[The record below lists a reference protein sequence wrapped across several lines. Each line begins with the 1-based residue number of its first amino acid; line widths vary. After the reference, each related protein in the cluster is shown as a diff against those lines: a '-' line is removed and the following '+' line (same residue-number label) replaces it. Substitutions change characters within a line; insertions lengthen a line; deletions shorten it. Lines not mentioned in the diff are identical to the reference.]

1 MAELAREL
9 AREGGCEGG
18 GEGVASLFGDLVGQP
33 RAVGL
38 LEAALR
44 QRRVAPAYLFAG
56 PEGVGRRLAAL
67 RFLEGLVVG
76 EGVEGDA
83 AVRRRL
89 AQGNHPDLLWVEP
102 TYSHQGKLVPASQAE
117 AEGVNRRTPPQLRL
131 EQIRDVSRFLSRRSV
146 EARGAMVVLEA
157 AEAMAEAAAN
167 ALLKTLEEPGDGLL
181 ILISAAPD
189 RLLSTIRSRCQQI
202 PFRRLEPRQ
211 LRQVLERQGA
221 GPIDGAGG
229 KGAAGEGGV
238 AGDGGGRDR
247 AAGAGAARDGGS
259 AGDGGAAGD
268 GAAGKSGADRDGAAG
283 KSGATGDGLA
293 RDDDPP
299 ELLELAAGSPGALLE
314 HRRQWRGLPEGLAER
329 LGALPS
335 DPLSALALARDL
347 SEALDGDQQLWLL
360 NWLQLS
366 RWRRQPRPAELER
379 LEQLRRQLRSHVQPR
394 LAWEVALLELAGL
407 KAQ

>member
-1 MAELAREL
+1 MAELFAE
-9 AREGGCEGG
+9 
-18 GEGVASLFGDLVGQP
+18 LVGQP

-44 QRRVAPAYLFAG
+44 LDRVAPAYLFAG

-67 RFLEGLVVG
+67 RFLEGVVL
-76 EGVEGDA
+76 A
-83 AVRRRL
+83 AGGQCDPTVRRRL

-131 EQIRDVSRFLSRRSV
+131 EQIREISRFLARRPV

-189 RLLSTIRSRCQQI
+189 QLLTTIRSRCQLI

-211 LRQVLERQGA
+211 LRLVLERCGNGQE
-221 GPIDGAGG
+221 
-229 KGAAGEGGV
+229 AAGNGE
-238 AGDGGGRDR
+238 
-247 AAGAGAARDGGS
+247 
-259 AGDGGAAGD
+259 
-268 GAAGKSGADRDGAAG
+268 
-283 KSGATGDGLA
+283 
-293 RDDDPP
+293 DPP

-314 HRRQWRGLPEGLAER
+314 HRRQWRALPQGLAAQ
-329 LGALPS
+329 LVDLPA
-335 DPLSALALARDL
+335 DPLLALTLARDL

-366 RWRRQPRPAELER
+366 RWRRQQRPAELER
-379 LEQLRRQLRSHVQPR
+379 LERLRRQLRSHVQPR

-407 KAQ
+407 KPP